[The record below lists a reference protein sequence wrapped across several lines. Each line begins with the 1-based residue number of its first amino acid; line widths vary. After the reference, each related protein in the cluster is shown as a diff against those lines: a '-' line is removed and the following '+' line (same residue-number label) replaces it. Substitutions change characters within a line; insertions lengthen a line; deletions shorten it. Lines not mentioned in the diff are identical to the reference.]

1 MPFKLNKEPSSKQ
14 HTLYSQ
20 TLLAEPNT
28 TKSWNNPFHTG
39 TQKPQN
45 PLGQIFRTTRRRQL
59 EALPDDPKKN
69 QLSNPQAQL
78 IVDPD
83 IRQYITIPMMMVI
96 TSSNEITGGQ
106 IFRTTRR
113 RQLQALPDDPKPQIP
128 NLLAQ
133 LIAGPDLRQ
142 YTTIPMMIVITS
154 RNGISRGQIFRT
166 DDPKPQISNLQAQL
180 IAGPDLRQYTTIP
193 MMIVITSS
201 NVISRGQI
209 FRTTRRRQLQALPE
223 DPKPQISN
231 LQAQLIAGPDFRQ
244 YTTIPMMIVIT
255 SRNGMTRRRNGVRAP
270 GWMKR
275 FGRVGAKLTNISR
288 K

>member
-1 MPFKLNKEPSSKQ
+1 MQVQLLKRYVFPISPIKNSLPFKLNKEPSSKQ

-59 EALPDDPKKN
+59 EALPDDLKKN
-69 QLSNPQAQL
+69 QISNPQAQL

-113 RQLQALPDDPKPQIP
+113 RQLQALPDDPKPQI
-128 NLLAQ
+128 
-133 LIAGPDLRQ
+133 
-142 YTTIPMMIVITS
+142 
-154 RNGISRGQIFRT
+154 
-166 DDPKPQISNLQAQL
+166 SNLQAQL

-193 MMIVITSS
+193 MIIVITSS
-201 NVISRGQI
+201 NVIR
-209 FRTTRRRQLQALPE
+209 
-223 DPKPQISN
+223 
-231 LQAQLIAGPDFRQ
+231 
-244 YTTIPMMIVIT
+244 
-255 SRNGMTRRRNGVRAP
+255 MTRRRNGVRAP